1 MLFGVRCDGVYGAD
15 SERYRMSEETVNSNG
30 EMVSAS
36 VLAPQKSRGHPPWK
50 PGQSGNPLG
59 RPKKRDEQAIND
71 ALNRAAGPDKI
82 EYALNRMY
90 ELADQYNSWKAWD
103 RYVTLALSYQLG
115 NPTQRIQQTT
125 AGLADVLALLNSKP
139 SE

>member
-1 MLFGVRCDGVYGAD
+1 
-15 SERYRMSEETVNSNG
+15 MSTENSGENVNS
-30 EMVSAS
+30 S
-36 VLAPQKSRGHPPWK
+36 VLSTRNTGGLRPGWK

-59 RPKKRDEQAIND
+59 RPKKRDEQAVND
-71 ALNRAAGPDKI
+71 ALNRAAGPERI

-115 NPTQRIQQTT
+115 NPTQRIHATT
-125 AGLADVLALLNSKP
+125 AGLADVVDILMKGGKL
-139 SE
+139 E